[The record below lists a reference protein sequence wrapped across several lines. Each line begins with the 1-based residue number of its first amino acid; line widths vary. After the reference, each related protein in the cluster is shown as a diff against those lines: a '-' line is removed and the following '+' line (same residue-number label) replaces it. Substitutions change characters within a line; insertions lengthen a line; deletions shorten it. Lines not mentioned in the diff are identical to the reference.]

1 MKNLQEENL
10 FMFYREIVNNEFCKY
25 IAYCYIL
32 LFTVFPE
39 IYEQVKKNNKETD
52 YYAHFEL

>member
-1 MKNLQEENL
+1 
-10 FMFYREIVNNEFCKY
+10 MFYREIVNNEFCKY